1 MKNLKNKIVFITG
14 ASAGIGKATAY
25 KFAEAG
31 CNLVLTARRL
41 NILEEIKADIE
52 KKYNV
57 RVYIAQL
64 DVTNN
69 NDVVNVI
76 NNLPAEFKN
85 IDILFNNAGLAKGL
99 EKLYLDDPNN
109 WDIMID
115 TNIKGLLYVTR
126 AILPGMVERKSGHI
140 INMGSIAG
148 RNPYTKGAVYCAT
161 KHAELA
167 ITQALRADLLGTNV
181 KVSTVDPGM
190 VETEFSIV
198 RFNGDINKAKDVY
211 KGIKP
216 LVAEDIA
223 DIVFWI
229 ATTPDHVCINE
240 VVVTPT
246 AQANSYYN
254 YREE

>member
-1 MKNLKNKIVFITG
+1 MDVKTKTIFITG

-25 KFAEAG
+25 KFAQNG
-31 CNLVLTARRL
+31 YNLVLSARRIEL
-41 NILEEIKADIE
+41 LEQIKKDIE
-52 KKYNV
+52 TKYNV
-57 RVYIAQL
+57 KVFIGTL
-64 DVTNN
+64 DVRNA
-69 NDVVNVI
+69 NDVENFVKS
-76 NNLPAEFKN
+76 LPDEFKH
-85 IDILFNNAGLAKGL
+85 IDVLFNNAGLAKGL
-99 EKLYLDDPNN
+99 AKLQEDKIEN
-109 WDIMID
+109 WDVMID
-115 TNIKGLLYVTR
+115 TNIKGLLYVTKS
-126 AILPGMVERKSGHI
+126 ILPIMLERKKGHI

-167 ITQALRADLLGTNV
+167 ITQSLRADLLGTNI

-198 RFNGDINKAKDVY
+198 RFDGDTQKAKDVY

-223 DIVFWI
+223 EIVYWI
-229 ATTPDHVCINE
+229 ASTPDHVCINE

-246 AQANSYYN
+246 AQANAYYA

>member
-1 MKNLKNKIVFITG
+1 MDLKTKTIFITG

-25 KFAEAG
+25 KFAQNSY
-31 CNLVLTARRL
+31 NLVLSARRIDL
-41 NILEEIKADIE
+41 LEQIKKDIE
-52 KKYNV
+52 TKFNV
-57 RVYIAQL
+57 KVYIGAL
-64 DVTNN
+64 DVRNAK
-69 NDVVNVI
+69 DVENFVNS
-76 NNLPAEFKN
+76 LPDEFKQ
-85 IDILFNNAGLAKGL
+85 IDVLFNNAGLAKGL
-99 EKLYLDDPNN
+99 AKLQEDKIDN
-109 WDIMID
+109 WEVMID
-115 TNIKGLLYVTR
+115 TNIKGLLYVTKC
-126 AILPGMVERKSGHI
+126 ILPIMLERKKGHI

-167 ITQALRADLLGTNV
+167 ITQSLRADLLGTNI

-198 RFNGDINKAKDVY
+198 RFDGDTQKAKDVY

-223 DIVFWI
+223 DIVYWI
-229 ATTPDHVCINE
+229 ASTPEHICINE

-246 AQANSYYN
+246 AQANAYYA

>member
-1 MKNLKNKIVFITG
+1 MVTTKKTIFITG
-14 ASAGIGKATAY
+14 ASAGIGKAAAY
-25 KFAEAG
+25 KFAQNG
-31 CNLVLTARRL
+31 YNLILSARRISL
-41 NILEEIKADIE
+41 LEEIKKDIE
-52 KKYNV
+52 TKFSVKV
-57 RVYIAQL
+57 FVGEL
-64 DVTNN
+64 DVRNFN
-69 NDVVNVI
+69 EVDNFVR
-76 NNLPAEFKN
+76 NLPDEFKQ
-85 IDILFNNAGLAKGL
+85 IDVLFNNAGLAKGL
-99 EKLYLDDPNN
+99 VKLYEDEVEN
-109 WDIMID
+109 WDVMID
-115 TNIKGLLYVTR
+115 TNIKGLLYVTKCV
-126 AILPGMVERKSGHI
+126 LPLMLERKKGHI

-167 ITQALRADLLGTNV
+167 ITQSLRADLLGTNI

-198 RFNGDINKAKDVY
+198 RFNGDTQKAKDVY
-211 KGIKP
+211 KGLKP

-229 ATTPDHVCINE
+229 ASTPEHVCINE

-246 AQANSYYN
+246 AQANAYYA

>member
-1 MKNLKNKIVFITG
+1 
-14 ASAGIGKATAY
+14 
-25 KFAEAG
+25 
-31 CNLVLTARRL
+31 
-41 NILEEIKADIE
+41 
-52 KKYNV
+52 
-57 RVYIAQL
+57 
-64 DVTNN
+64 
-69 NDVVNVI
+69 
-76 NNLPAEFKN
+76 
-85 IDILFNNAGLAKGL
+85 
-99 EKLYLDDPNN
+99 
-109 WDIMID
+109 
-115 TNIKGLLYVTR
+115 
-126 AILPGMVERKSGHI
+126 
-140 INMGSIAG
+140 
-148 RNPYTKGAVYCAT
+148 
-161 KHAELA
+161 
-167 ITQALRADLLGTNV
+167 LGTNV